1 MKTALVRLNGNLSE
15 DLNMKHLVK
24 FKLDGNRKQK
34 TIESDSIYNAEREIR
49 KQNYVSEYS
58 KRIEVITIKCGR
70 KEYQV
75 NGTVLG

>member
-1 MKTALVRLNGNLSE
+1 MKY
-15 DLNMKHLVK
+15 LVK

-34 TIESDSIYNAEREIR
+34 TIESDSIYNAERTIR
-49 KQNYVSEYS
+49 KENYVSEYS

-70 KEYQV
+70 REYQV